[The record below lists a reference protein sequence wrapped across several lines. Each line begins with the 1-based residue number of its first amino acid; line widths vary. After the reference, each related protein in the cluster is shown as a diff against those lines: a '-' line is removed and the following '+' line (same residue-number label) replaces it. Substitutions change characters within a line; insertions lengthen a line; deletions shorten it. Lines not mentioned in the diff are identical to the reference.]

1 MDLNIVAIDDYAM
14 GVSGMR
20 EKMPCFVACLSGMLL
35 ILTVLMGCGRGTPSS
50 SSITPPADPEAS
62 APLSN
67 VDPCAVALAPHAGT
81 EPVDQ
86 DISHLQ
92 DAVRHAAMDPIAMT
106 HWERLGWAFIAKA
119 RRSFDPGFYKLAEQ
133 CARCLAVQQPD
144 SAEALLLQGH
154 VLHQMHR
161 FHDAETLARQLVAQR
176 GLWFDYGLLGDVL
189 MEQGKL
195 TDAVD
200 AYQRMMDQKPGPQV
214 YSRAAHL
221 RWLTGDLAG
230 AIAVMQMATGVGGFH
245 DPEAAAWAHVRLALY
260 EWQAG
265 RVSRASN
272 HLEVALA
279 LQPEYPPALL
289 TRGRMWLADGNA
301 AAAVEPLTRAAQLN
315 PLPEYQWVLS
325 DALRVAGRAEDAQA
339 VAMHLRQHGAVED
352 RRTFVL
358 YLATT
363 GQEIEAAVRLAEEEL
378 ATRADVFTLDA
389 LAWALNA
396 AGRHAEA
403 HAVSQRALTVGTQEA
418 RLFYHAGVIAAAV
431 GQPAAATRW
440 FAMAT
445 ALSQMLLPSEHE
457 HLAQAS
463 ARMQTLHTILAEY

>member
-1 MDLNIVAIDDYAM
+1 
-14 GVSGMR
+14 MR
-20 EKMPCFVACLSGMLL
+20 EKVLYYVTCLSGMLL
-35 ILTVLMGCGRGTPSS
+35 TLTLVVGCGGDAPSS
-50 SSITPPADPEAS
+50 SNTTLPADPAAS
-62 APLSN
+62 VPPSS
-67 VDPCAVALAPHAGT
+67 VDPCAVALIPHAGT
-81 EPVDQ
+81 ESVDQ
-86 DISHLQ
+86 NIIRLQ
-92 DAVRHAAMDPIAMT
+92 DAVRHAAMDQMAMA

-133 CARCLAVQQPD
+133 CALCLAVQQPD
-144 SAEALLLQGH
+144 SAEVLLLQGH

-195 TDAVD
+195 ADAVD
-200 AYQRMMDQKPGPQV
+200 AYQRMMDQKPGPQA

-265 RVSRASN
+265 HVSQAST
-272 HLEVALA
+272 HLEAALA

-289 TRGRMWLADGNA
+289 ARGRMLLADNNA
-301 AAAVEPLTRAAQLN
+301 AAAVEPLTRAAQRN

-325 DALRVAGRAEDAQA
+325 DALRAAGRVEDAQA
-339 VAMHLRQHGAVED
+339 VAMHLRQRSAVED
-352 RRTFVL
+352 RRTFAL

-363 GQEIEAAVRLAEEEL
+363 RQEIETAVRLAEEEL
-378 ATRADVFTLDA
+378 AARADVFTLDT
-389 LAWALNA
+389 LAWALHA
-396 AGRHAEA
+396 AGRHDEA
-403 HAVSQRALTVGTQEA
+403 RTVSERALTVGTQEA

-431 GQPAAATRW
+431 GQADEATRW
-440 FAMAT
+440 FARAT
-445 ALSQMLLPSEHE
+445 ALSQMLLPSERE
-457 HLAQAS
+457 HLAQVS
-463 ARMQTLHTILAEY
+463 VRVQTPHTILAGY